1 MVQVFFFIN
10 RKIQPHL
17 WMHPD
22 IPCESQNLIGDP
34 DATKTTLL
42 QIRFL
47 FHLQSKRVDVHLR
60 RNHGWKFTIFT
71 NVLDLKKR
79 EKSERFWVFGDGRK
93 HGWHI
98 APIGTRCKEV
108 ARELLLQ
115 AEHRRLLLLLRSSN
129 ETPPDP
135 HGPQLVQILS
145 VLRW

>member
-1 MVQVFFFIN
+1 MVANFNPKKKKRKKKKKKKKAHMVQVFFVIN

-79 EKSERFWVFGDGRK
+79 EKSELFGFSVMEESMSGASLPSGLDAK
-93 HGWHI
+93 KWHVSYFYK
-98 APIGTRCKEV
+98 PSIG
-108 ARELLLQ
+108 
-115 AEHRRLLLLLRSSN
+115 
-129 ETPPDP
+129 DYYY
-135 HGPQLVQILS
+135 G
-145 VLRW
+145 